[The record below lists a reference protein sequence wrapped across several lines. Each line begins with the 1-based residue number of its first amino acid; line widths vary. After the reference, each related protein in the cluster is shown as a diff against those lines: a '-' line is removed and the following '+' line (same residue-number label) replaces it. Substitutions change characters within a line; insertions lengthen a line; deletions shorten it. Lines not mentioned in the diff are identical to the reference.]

1 MFIPSSELG
10 RVAELYDQGLYLQ
23 AYRVAQSTAPLNEWE
38 GTEARLLAG
47 RLASNLGALEL
58 GRTHHIRAWRHDRSH
73 REACYFY
80 ARVINE
86 FRGPLAALKFMRQCG
101 ELSGAPP
108 QSQAEWLS
116 LEAYLLGLLRDFDAA
131 EDRLMRAEKLDP
143 ASAWVSVERAALLEL
158 EDRYEESLA
167 ASRRALSLHP
177 WYRPAVLSAAHT
189 LSLLGRDAEA
199 LALLKEAA
207 EKIESNAVLAQLAGL
222 QFELGHYTEAQESL
236 EQFAKLSPLIEPDV
250 SRWLNS
256 FRSDVAYHCG
266 EIEKATLYAEASDA
280 PFHQRLVERLR
291 QAPVESRRVLLP
303 VPFTRQH
310 HMTCAPATIATISRY
325 WNKPADHLSLVEAI
339 CYDGTP
345 AYSER
350 IWAEQHGWTVREFC
364 VNWEDAVALLDR
376 GVAFTLTTV
385 EPANAHMQAIIGYD
399 SRRRTLLARDPY
411 VRSLSEFA
419 ADEMIENYRSTGP
432 RGMALVPSE
441 KALVLDGLELKEAEL
456 YDQLFQVQCA
466 LMRHERATALA
477 VLQAMSG
484 AAEGHRLTL
493 QAQLALAAY
502 DDDQTKLLSCYERLL
517 ELFPDDINLKLNK
530 LACLRTLA
538 RRSERLDLLKAICA
552 EKDSHPLFWQEYA
565 QELSSNA
572 QQHPAALGLLRRAF
586 RAQPLEARN
595 FFLQAN
601 ILWAHH
607 RFDEALE
614 LYRFAAC
621 LKDTDEQFAHSYFIA
636 SRHFHQTET
645 ALRFLESRFQRFGRR
660 SSLPV
665 RTLFWAYE
673 QLDRMSEAFAT
684 LEAGL
689 ALRPDDMDL
698 VLFAAEAHARHGKYD
713 QAAELLS
720 RAESISHST
729 LWLRTAA
736 AIASY
741 RGDLAAAL
749 SFGRRILEIEPLAI
763 DTHRQVAQL
772 LAETESRE
780 AAIAHLREVS
790 ARFPY
795 NYALHQILVEWLR
808 DDPPAAEAALR
819 HLIEIDPMDG
829 WARRELA
836 LALCK
841 QRRFDQ
847 AQAEAWQ
854 AYQLEPDSFFSFNVL
869 GKVYAE
875 AGEIEAAK
883 ASYRE
888 AIRLSADNEYA
899 IGELVALATSRAER
913 RAVLQFIKEELA
925 QQVTFGDGILAYRDH
940 AKDTLEAEELL
951 TTLREALK
959 ARPDLWQAWSAVIWQ
974 LVDMQQLDE
983 ALQLAEQATAA
994 FPLIPRLWYDLSLV
1008 HQAQLNRRGEIAAL
1022 QEALKINPG
1031 WGIAARQLAEAHQK
1045 EGELDKARTILEQA
1059 TAYAPLDP
1067 YNHGC
1072 LADVL
1077 WKLGEKEQALAQLQ
1091 RVLAL
1096 EPDYGWGWNVLR
1108 EWSKQ
1113 LNRPEVATNFARD
1126 LTTQRAGEARSWLIL
1141 ARMLTDPQD
1150 LPERLAAIDHALAL
1164 SPRSVEAHTLR
1175 VQLLAEAKR
1184 FDEAQAACHPPV
1196 FGDELPLDLRSSEVG
1211 VIAQRGKLREAARK
1225 MRALLDDEPNYY
1237 AGWSQL
1243 ADWCRALEWTRDY
1256 LEAARAM
1263 AQLAPNYYLALG
1275 YLGDAL
1281 MLNGYRQEAKEA
1293 LRRAMI
1299 LEPGYEYASATL
1311 FNLRMEDGE
1320 LEQAHEVLE
1329 LLRKHVGSETTS
1341 LCEVKLAARMRHRE
1355 AAEESFRQLCLS
1367 STQARNLFDEAVSAM
1382 AEANWNEI
1390 VDRVLDETLAL
1401 PAANPLV
1408 GAMWAERLTARR
1420 GFRRC
1425 RKRLE
1430 TRPEKGELWHEASIA
1445 YLDALAKAQKRR
1457 LALHFIWQH
1466 QHQLRSKTFTWG
1478 QVGYVLLSL
1487 EEIEATIK
1495 WLADWPNRLDA
1506 APWMLW
1512 NLALALRL
1520 ANREQEAEAVSLHAL
1535 RLSPDSFT
1543 DAHAALLAL
1552 DGALSCQV
1560 AAAAERLAGLNASTL
1575 REWDRFV
1582 YELASELL
1590 DFHRALDERKA
1601 RLSSAI
1607 NHLIWLGENKPF
1619 FWGSNML
1626 TRLHRRAVYHIALSH
1641 GNIFITLG
1649 ATLRLAMLYLMM
1661 VLASILRPSLGR

>member
-1 MFIPSSELG
+1 MFVPSSELG
-10 RVAELYDQGLYLQ
+10 RVAELYNRGLYLQ
-23 AYRVAQSTAPLNEWE
+23 AYRVAQSTGPLSKWE

-47 RLASNLGALEL
+47 RLASNLGAPRL
-58 GRTHHIRAWRHDRSH
+58 GRTHHIRAWRYDRSH
-73 REACYFY
+73 AGACYFY

-101 ELSGAPP
+101 EEADAPP
-108 QSQAEWLS
+108 QSRAEWLS

-131 EDRLMRAEKLDP
+131 EDRLRLAEKLDP
-143 ASAWVSVERAALLEL
+143 NNAWVSVEHAALLEL
-158 EDRYEESLA
+158 EDRYEESLE
-167 ASRRALSLHP
+167 ASRRALSLHS

-189 LSLLGRDAEA
+189 LSLLGRDVEA

-207 EKIESNAVLAQLAGL
+207 EKIESNAVLAQLAQL
-222 QFELGHYTEAQESL
+222 QFELGHHTEAQESL
-236 EQFAKLSPLIEPDV
+236 EHFAKLSPLIEPEV
-250 SRWLNS
+250 SRWLNG
-256 FRSDVAYHCG
+256 FRSDLAYHCG
-266 EIEKATLYAEASDA
+266 EIEKAILYAEQSGA
-280 PFHQRLVERLR
+280 PFYQRLVGQLR
-291 QAPVESRRVLLP
+291 QAPVDSRRVLLP
-303 VPFTRQH
+303 VGFTRQH

-325 WNKPADHLSLVEAI
+325 WNKPTDHLGLVEAI

-350 IWAEQHGWTVREFC
+350 IWAEQHGWTAREFC

-411 VRSLSEFA
+411 VRGLSEFA
-419 ADEMIENYRSTGP
+419 VDEMLEIYRSSGP

-441 KALVLDGLELKEAEL
+441 EAVVLDGLHLKEAEL
-456 YDQLFQVQCA
+456 YDQLFQVQRA
-466 LMRHERATALA
+466 LVQHDRATALA

-502 DDDQTKLLSCYERLL
+502 DDDQTRLLSCYERLL
-517 ELFPDDINLKLNK
+517 ELFPDDVNLKLNK

-538 RRSERLDLLKAICA
+538 RRSERLQLLKTICA

-572 QQHPAALGLLRRAF
+572 QEHPAALRLLQRAF
-586 RAQPLEARN
+586 RAQPLDPRN

-636 SRHFHQTET
+636 SRHFRQTET

-660 SSLPV
+660 SSLPA

-698 VLFAAEAHARHGKYD
+698 VLFAADAHARHGKYD
-713 QAAELLS
+713 QASELLS
-720 RAESISHST
+720 RAASISHST

-763 DTHRQVAQL
+763 DTNRQVAQL

-780 AAIAHLREVS
+780 AAIAHLRQVT

-795 NYALHQILVEWLR
+795 SYALHQVLVEWLR
-808 DDPPAAEAALR
+808 GDPVAAEAALR

-854 AYQLEPDSFFSFNVL
+854 AYQLEPDSFSSFNVL

-875 AGEIEAAK
+875 AGELEAAK

-899 IGELVALATSRAER
+899 IGELIALATSRAER
-913 RAVLQFIKEELA
+913 RAALEFIKEELA
-925 QQVTFGDGILAYRDH
+925 HQVTFGDGILAYRDH

-951 TTLREALK
+951 AMLREALQ
-959 ARPDLWQAWSAVIWQ
+959 ARPDLWQTWSAIIWQ

-983 ALQLAEQATAA
+983 ALQLAEQATER

-1008 HQAQLNRRGEIAAL
+1008 HQAQLDRRGEIAAL

-1031 WGIAARQLAEAHQK
+1031 WGVAARQLAEAHQK

-1059 TAYAPLDP
+1059 TAYTPLDP

-1091 RVLAL
+1091 RALAL
-1096 EPDYGWGWNVLR
+1096 EPDCGWGWIVLR

-1113 LNRPEVATNFARD
+1113 LNRPEAAANFARD

-1150 LPERLAAIDHALAL
+1150 LPERLAAIDHALEL

-1184 FDEAQAACHPPV
+1184 FDEAQIACHPPV
-1196 FGDELPLDLRSSEVG
+1196 FGDDLPLDLRSSEVR
-1211 VIAQRGKLREAARK
+1211 VIAERGNLQEAVRK

-1243 ADWCRALEWTRDY
+1243 ADWCRALEWTRAY

-1263 AQLAPNYYLALG
+1263 ARLAPNYHLALG

-1281 MLNGYRQEAKEA
+1281 MINGYRQEAKEA
-1293 LRRAMI
+1293 LRRAVI
-1299 LEPGYEYASATL
+1299 LEPGYEYAGVTL
-1311 FNLRMEDGE
+1311 FSLQVEDGE
-1320 LEQAHEVLE
+1320 LEQARQMLE
-1329 LLRKHVGSETTS
+1329 LLRRHVGGEVTFS
-1341 LCEVKLAARMRHRE
+1341 CEVRLAARMRNRE

-1367 STQARNLFDEAVSAM
+1367 STQDRSLFDGAVLAM
-1382 AEANWNEI
+1382 AEANWDEI
-1390 VDRVLDETLAL
+1390 VDRILDESLAL
-1401 PAANPLV
+1401 AAANPLV
-1408 GAMWAERLTARR
+1408 GSLWVERLSGRR
-1420 GFRRC
+1420 GLRKC

-1430 TRPEKGELWHEASIA
+1430 TLSEKGELWHEASIA
-1445 YLDALAKAQKRR
+1445 YLDALAKAKKRK
-1457 LALHFIWQH
+1457 LARRFIWQH
-1466 QHQLRSKTFTWG
+1466 QYQLRSKTFTWG
-1478 QVGYVLLSL
+1478 QVGYALLFL
-1487 EEIEATIK
+1487 EEVEATIE
-1495 WLADWPNRLDA
+1495 WLSDWPDRCDA

-1520 ANREQEAEAVSLHAL
+1520 AHREQEAEAVSLHAL
-1535 RLSPDSFT
+1535 KLSPDSFT
-1543 DAHAALLAL
+1543 AAHAMLLAL
-1552 DGALSCQV
+1552 DGVLSCQV
-1560 AAAAERLAGLNASTL
+1560 ASAAERLSGLNVSTL

-1582 YELASELL
+1582 YDLVSELL
-1590 DFHRALDERKA
+1590 DFHRALKERKA
-1601 RLSSAI
+1601 KLCSAI
-1607 NHLIWLGENKPF
+1607 NHLIRLGENKPF

-1626 TRLHRRAVYHIALSH
+1626 RRLHRCAVYHIALFH
-1641 GNIFITLG
+1641 GSIFTAMG
-1649 ATLRLAMLYLMM
+1649 ATLRLALLYLMM
-1661 VLASILRPSLGR
+1661 VLASILKSSLGR